1 MFSGTIMAA
10 SVQSGFGSIAV
21 TEVDFQAADGSM
33 IHSTL
38 QRPNYATDTNPLPGV
53 VVIHGSLQS
62 KEWLMA
68 FGIEL
73 ARRGFVTLTID
84 ANGHG
89 NSDPGSGAG
98 IAAVEYLA
106 DLDFVD
112 SSSIGMIG
120 HSMGGGYVWSA
131 VNYSSVVINSV
142 ILVGSGPRQNMT
154 YNPNTLMAIGDFDS
168 LLTRYTTNLTRLEW
182 FFNVTDIELGVT
194 YGDFA
199 SGTARRI
206 VLARTNHLMETIHPK
221 IVSESIEW
229 MKDSLK
235 GGVEDSHWIPSS
247 QLIYSF
253 WLLGGLISLAG
264 LLLTIFPLF
273 VIFLGHTFFSAI
285 KSDRQDAEPTSN
297 RSFLGFGLLF
307 SVLGV
312 ALFYPML
319 IFGGVLSGFIPSP
332 STYSVPVMTW
342 MIGSGLILLFVLSFV
357 LRRRD
362 SGSLKDILALNQDS
376 GVFIDRFVRVLLMG
390 VIIVGWLYMWTIVVD
405 WGFALD
411 LRCFLPGL
419 NDLTFLQSVFVPL
432 YFVAFLVYFV
442 QEGAWYGS
450 ILKSVPE
457 GGFFK
462 SQLNWTLKAL
472 FVKCVPYLVLIGIEY
487 GGGLLTGVAIVPGMI
502 GYSFLFFYAFLPWFA
517 VTTALALWGERLSNS
532 LYPAAIV
539 NALMCAWL
547 LATIMAL

>member
-10 SVQSGFGSIAV
+10 TVQSGFGSVTV
-21 TEVDFQAADGSM
+21 TEVDFQTTDGSM

-68 FGIEL
+68 FGVEL

-98 IAAVEYLA
+98 IAAAEYLA
-106 DLDFVD
+106 DQDFVD
-112 SSSIGMIG
+112 SSSIGLIG
-120 HSMGGGYVWSA
+120 HSMGGGYAWSA
-131 VNYSSVVINSV
+131 VNYSSVVINSI
-142 ILVGSGPRQNMT
+142 ILVGSGPGENMT
-154 YNPNTLMAIGDFDS
+154 YYPNTLMLIGDFDS

-194 YGDFA
+194 YGDFTN
-199 SGTARRI
+199 GTARRI
-206 VLARTNHLMETIHPK
+206 DLARTNHLMETIHPK
-221 IVSESIEW
+221 IVSESVEW
-229 MKDSLK
+229 MKNSLK
-235 GGVEDSHWIPSS
+235 GGVEDAYWIPST
-247 QLIYSF
+247 QLVYPL
-253 WLLGGLISLAG
+253 WLFGGLVSLAG

-273 VIFLGHTFFSAI
+273 AIFLGHPFFSAMKNEKLVI
-285 KSDRQDAEPTSN
+285 EPIAN
-297 RSFLGFGLLF
+297 KSFLSFGLLL
-307 SVLGV
+307 SIVGV

-319 IFGGVLSGFIPSP
+319 IVGGIVGGFIPLP
-332 STYSVPVMTW
+332 SYYSMPVMAW
-342 MIGSGLILLFVLSFV
+342 MIGTGLILLFVLS
-357 LRRRD
+357 LIQRRRND
-362 SGSLKDILALNQDS
+362 RGVKEILGLAEGKS
-376 GVFIDRFVRVLLMG
+376 VFIDKFVRALFMG
-390 VIIVGWLYMWTIVVD
+390 IIIFGWLYLWTIVVD

-419 NDLTFLQSVFVPL
+419 NDLTLLQSVFVPL
-432 YFVAFLVYFV
+432 YFIAFLVYFV
-442 QEGAWYGS
+442 QESAWYGS
-450 ILKSVPE
+450 ILKSLPE

-462 SQLNWTLKAL
+462 SQFNWTLKAL
-472 FVKCVPYLVLIGIEY
+472 FVKCIPYLVLLGIEY

-517 VTTALALWGERLSNS
+517 VTTVLTLWGERLSNS
-532 LYPAAIV
+532 PYPAAIV

-547 LATIMAL
+547 LATIMAM

>member
-1 MFSGTIMAA
+1 MMAA
-10 SVQSGFGSIAV
+10 TVQSGFGSIAI

-38 QRPNYATDTNPLPGV
+38 QRPNYATDTDPLPGV

-98 IAAVEYLA
+98 IAAAEYLA
-106 DLDFVD
+106 DQDFVD
-112 SSSIGMIG
+112 SSSIGLIG
-120 HSMGGGYVWSA
+120 HSMGGGYAWSA

-154 YNPNTLMAIGDFDS
+154 YYPNTLLVIGDFDS
-168 LLTRYTTNLTRLEW
+168 LLTRYTTDLTRLEW
-182 FFNVTDIELGVT
+182 FFNVTGIDFGVT

-199 SGTARRI
+199 SGTAKRI

-235 GGVEDSHWIPSS
+235 GGVEDSHWIPST

-264 LLLTIFPLF
+264 LLLTIFPLL
-273 VIFLGHTFFSAI
+273 VIFLGHPFFSAI
-285 KSDRQDAEPTSN
+285 KEEKQDVEPISN

-307 SVLGV
+307 GVLGV
-312 ALFYPML
+312 VLFYPML
-319 IFGGVLSGFIPSP
+319 IVGGVVGGFIPFVSY
-332 STYSVPVMTW
+332 YSIPVMTW
-342 MIGSGLILLFVLSFV
+342 MIGTGLILLLVLSLI

-362 SGSLKDILALNQDS
+362 YGSLKDIVGLNHDR
-376 GVFIDRFVRVLLMG
+376 GTFIDKFVRSLLMG
-390 VIIVGWLYMWTIVVD
+390 VIIFGWLYAWTIVVD
-405 WGFALD
+405 WGFVLD
-411 LRCFLPGL
+411 LRCFLPGF
-419 NDLTFLQSVFVPL
+419 NDLTLLQSIFVPI
-432 YFVAFLVYFV
+432 YFIAFLVYFT
-442 QEGAWYGS
+442 QESAWYGS
-450 ILKSVPE
+450 ILKSVPV

-462 SQLNWTLKAL
+462 TQFNWTLKAI
-472 FVKCVPYLVLIGIEY
+472 FVKCIPYIMLIGFEY
-487 GGGLLTGVAIVPGMI
+487 GGGLITGVALVPGMI

-517 VTTALALWGERLSNS
+517 VTTAIAVWGERLSNS
-532 LYPAAIV
+532 PYPAAVV

>member
-1 MFSGTIMAA
+1 MAA
-10 SVQSGFGSIAV
+10 YVQGGFGTVAV
-21 TEVDFQAADGSM
+21 TEVDFQATDGSM

-38 QRPNYATDTNPLPGV
+38 QRPNYATDTNQLPGV
-53 VVIHGSLQS
+53 VIIHGSLQS

-73 ARRGFVTLTID
+73 ARRGFVALTVD

-106 DLDFVD
+106 SLDFVD
-112 SSSIGMIG
+112 SSSIGIIG
-120 HSMGGGYVWSA
+120 HSMGGGYAWSA

-142 ILVGSGPRQNMT
+142 VLVGAGPRENVT
-154 YNPNTLMAIGDFDS
+154 YYPNTLMLIGDFDS
-168 LLTRYTTNLTRLEW
+168 LFTRYTTNLTRLEW

-199 SGTARRI
+199 NGTARRI

-221 IVSESIEW
+221 IVSETVEW

-235 GGVEDSHWIPSS
+235 GGVEDSYWIPST
-247 QLIYSF
+247 QLIYSI
-253 WLLGGLISLAG
+253 WLIGGLMGLAG

-273 VIFLGHTFFSAI
+273 AIFLGHPVFSAVKSERIDTEPLEI
-285 KSDRQDAEPTSN
+285 KS
-297 RSFLGFGLLF
+297 FLSYGLLF

-312 ALFYPML
+312 VLFYPML
-319 IFGGVLSGFIPSP
+319 IVGGIVGGFIPLLP
-332 STYSVPVMTW
+332 YYSVPVMTW
-342 MIGSGLILLFVLSFV
+342 MIGTGLILLLILRFV
-357 LRRRD
+357 LRRRYD
-362 SGSLKDILALNQDS
+362 RNLKDILGLTEDNDGFFGKILRAL
-376 GVFIDRFVRVLLMG
+376 FMG
-390 VIIVGWLYMWTIVVD
+390 IIIFGWLYLWTVVVD

-411 LRCFLPGL
+411 LRCFLPGF
-419 NDLTFLQSVFVPL
+419 NDLTLLQSVFVPL

-442 QEGAWYGS
+442 NESSWYGT

-457 GGFFK
+457 GGFFR

-517 VTTALALWGERLSNS
+517 VTTVLALWGERLSS
-532 LYPAAIV
+532 SIYPAAIV

>member
-10 SVQSGFGSIAV
+10 TVQSGFGSIAV
-21 TEVDFQAADGSM
+21 TEVDFQTADGLM

-38 QRPNYATDTNPLPGV
+38 QRPNYATDADPLPGV
-53 VVIHGSLQS
+53 VVIHGSLQN

-98 IAAVEYLA
+98 IAAAEYLA

-112 SSSIGMIG
+112 GSSIGLIG
-120 HSMGGGYVWSA
+120 HSMGGGYAWSA
-131 VNYSSVVINSV
+131 VNYSSVAINSV
-142 ILVGSGPRQNMT
+142 ILVGSGPRENIT
-154 YNPNTLMAIGDFDS
+154 YYPNTLMVIGDFDS

-194 YGDFA
+194 YGDFT

-235 GGVEDSHWIPSS
+235 GGVEDSYWIPST
-247 QLIYSF
+247 QLVF
-253 WLLGGLISLAG
+253 PLWLFGGLVSLAG

-273 VIFLGHTFFSAI
+273 VIFLGHPFFSTI
-285 KSDRQDAEPTSN
+285 KSEKLDTEPLGN
-297 RSFLGFGLLF
+297 RSFLSYGLLF
-307 SVLGV
+307 SILGV

-319 IFGGVLSGFIPSP
+319 IVGGIVGGFIPLQSY
-332 STYSVPVMTW
+332 YSMPVMTW
-342 MIGSGLILLFVLSFV
+342 MIGTGLILLLVLSLI

-362 SGSLKDILALNQDS
+362 GRNLKGILGLTEDS
-376 GVFIDRFVRVLLMG
+376 GIFVGKFVRALVMG
-390 VIIVGWLYMWTIVVD
+390 IIIFGWLYLWTIVVD

-411 LRCFLPGL
+411 LRCFLPGF
-419 NDLTFLQSVFVPL
+419 NDLTILQSVFVPL
-432 YFVAFLVYFV
+432 YFIAFLVYFV
-442 QEGAWYGS
+442 QEGVWYGS
-450 ILKSVPE
+450 ILKSLPE

-472 FVKCVPYLVLIGIEY
+472 FVKCLPYLMLIGIEY

-517 VTTALALWGERLSNS
+517 VTTTLALWGERLSNNP
-532 LYPAAIV
+532 YPAAIV

-547 LATIMAL
+547 LATIMAI